1 MNRMR
6 IGVHGMEMTESTDG
20 DLSEIVAQRIEALVR
35 EMEDADWQMEDVV
48 MAIDAVIQSRWMNRL
63 DALRQARN
71 ATPTN
76 FVSDGNEG

>member
-1 MNRMR
+1 
-6 IGVHGMEMTESTDG
+6 MEMTESTDG